1 MAKFFGIEV
10 SRRAIVLSQVHNVVE
25 IVTMVLWLRDVLA
38 GNPVRGVIILVVGLT
53 VEHVLALAAGKVA

>member
-1 MAKFFGIEV
+1 MARIFGIEV

-25 IVTMVLWLRDVLA
+25 IVT
-38 GNPVRGVIILVVGLT
+38 